1 METFTHKLIVLRGK
15 KEKEKKGNKPKMLN
29 VLKKKRSK
37 QKTTKRSK
45 LIMKSTLWAC
55 IHLPP
60 LSPYIQIILPSSI
73 SPFLSCS
80 ASCEFAYLI
89 WSYSNSFACVC
100 SPHNDNL
107 EQSNNNRWLAAT
119 AYRQSYRNSNAQ
131 QIGVNRGTWVGDI
144 QWLCS
149 MTPSRVVQF
158 ELRNYR

>member
-1 METFTHKLIVLRGK
+1 MHSSSSSV
-15 KEKEKKGNKPKMLN
+15 
-29 VLKKKRSK
+29 
-37 QKTTKRSK
+37 
-45 LIMKSTLWAC
+45 
-55 IHLPP
+55 P
-60 LSPYIQIILPSSI
+60 LHTNS
-73 SPFLSCS
+73 SPFLSLSPILSCA

-100 SPHNDNL
+100 TPHNDNL

-149 MTPSRVVQF
+149 VTPSRVVQF
-158 ELRNYR
+158 EFRNYRYRSTTSWVIHMQIFTHIHPYVFLVSLYSLFLWGKSL